1 MPSTVVRLDFPRVI
15 QGKQREMLDSRFAL
29 PACAVL
35 APFERP
41 RDDQRTENGETEK
54 GGDSTRVL
62 SLILSRRPG

>member
-1 MPSTVVRLDFPRVI
+1 MDQGDAYSSTMDFPRVI

-54 GGDSTRVL
+54 GGRL
-62 SLILSRRPG
+62 Y